1 MRLKYHAIIHSAAN
15 YTSAAQPNLLEGSHS
30 WRISECAPE
39 ILKILNPRW
48 LRGSCTSG
56 QCKWLVLLSGGDHGE
71 GDPVVGFK
79 PCSAQRRH
87 PPRWDTE
94 RRHGVTESR
103 TGSTGQNQHKNPLCN
118 HNQSMLLMFLPGKAR
133 RVGWVRA
140 VKRDDPVV
148 SLRGEPDTPGW
159 AERSSEDLGHSRVGQ
174 TPSIWWG
181 CACCSE
187 GALPAVVCSA
197 GSGQRVEGPCPT
209 PIPPQWKFH
218 SALSQLHPHPSTSPT
233 SFAISVVLWCF
244 FLVLAHLPCPRF
256 WLGCLNVEGT
266 AVATAYYLQN
276 SSLNSFYKYYMQLQK
291 NLGWCLLTS
300 VYFSGD
306 HRVCCYFARPW
317 KEESAFW
324 WNPVPIKTQLETDEY
339 FIMNNMYKAIHL
351 FSMHS
356 VPFSQV
362 TSLFKLFIEKQ
373 V

>member
-15 YTSAAQPNLLEGSHS
+15 YTSATQPNLLEGSHS

-118 HNQSMLLMFLPGKAR
+118 HNQSMLLMFLPGKASR
-133 RVGWVRA
+133 QACRLSQSCETGRPCRVSKGGAW
-140 VKRDDPVV
+140 
-148 SLRGEPDTPGW
+148 
-159 AERSSEDLGHSRVGQ
+159 HSRVGWTQ
-174 TPSIWWG
+174 LWG
-181 CACCSE
+181 SGSQQSGTNTQHLVRLCLCSE

-266 AVATAYYLQN
+266 AVAICILFT
-276 SSLNSFYKYYMQLQK
+276 KQL
-291 NLGWCLLTS
+291 
-300 VYFSGD
+300 
-306 HRVCCYFARPW
+306 
-317 KEESAFW
+317 
-324 WNPVPIKTQLETDEY
+324 IK
-339 FIMNNMYKAIHL
+339 
-351 FSMHS
+351 
-356 VPFSQV
+356 
-362 TSLFKLFIEKQ
+362 
-373 V
+373 